1 MDLIIYV
8 IIAAFVLFGGYFS
21 GSEAAVISVNKF
33 KLRSMKL
40 NDKDQKKSRRLLKLL
55 ENANRPLSALLVGTN
70 IAVVSATSLTTML
83 FIRRYGTKGEIYATF
98 LMAFIIL
105 IFGEILPKAIF
116 RRIAN
121 NVLLKTLG
129 ILNFFIK
136 VFSPIINVLIFFV
149 EHLPGVKRL
158 KRKQK
163 GVFLTREDLKTIFHM
178 GYKQGIID
186 ESDEEIFSNIFD
198 FGVTFVREIMVPLV
212 DIMLI
217 PHNRKV
223 LDVIKLSKKAGYSR
237 IPVFEDHVYNIKGYA
252 NVLDL
257 FEAKSNDS
265 ISKYMRTPYFVPET
279 KMIDDLLIEMNNKR
293 LPIVFVVDEYGGVSG
308 MVTMEDIVEEIIGEI
323 DQKPSEK
330 EKEQITQKAREEWD
344 VSGDLNID
352 DINEELD
359 LSLPKKGFETIAG
372 FIEYY
377 LGKIPVKKENFI
389 YEGYK
394 FIVSDVSPTEII
406 KVKIKKVRKK
416 GKKKE
421 KKKGKR

>member
-1 MDLIIYV
+1 MDLIIYLLIV
-8 IIAAFVLFGGYFS
+8 LFVLFSAYFS
-21 GSEAAVISVNKF
+21 GSEAAVISVDKF
-33 KLRSMKL
+33 KLKSIKL
-40 NDKDQKKSRRLLKLL
+40 NDKKQKKAKQLLRLI
-55 ENANRPLSALLVGTN
+55 ENPNKPLSALLVGNN
-70 IAVVSATSLTTML
+70 IAVVSATSLTAML
-83 FIRRYGTKGEIYATF
+83 FIRRYGSKGEMYATF

-105 IFGEILPKAIF
+105 IFGEILPKVIF

-121 NVLLKTLG
+121 NILLKTFG
-129 ILNFFIK
+129 ILKFFVK
-136 VFSPIINVLIFFV
+136 VFSPVINIIIFLV

-158 KRKQK
+158 KGKQK
-163 GVFLTREDLKTIFHM
+163 GIFLTREDLKTIFYM
-178 GYKQGIID
+178 GYKQGVID
-186 ESDEEIFSNIFD
+186 EGDEEVLTNIFD

-212 DIMLI
+212 DIILV
-217 PHNRKV
+217 PHNKKV
-223 LDVIKLSKKAGYSR
+223 LDVIKLSRRTGYSR

-252 NVLDL
+252 SVLDL
-257 FEAKSNDS
+257 FEAKSSES

-330 EKEQITQKAREEWD
+330 GKEQITQKKREEWE

-352 DINEELD
+352 DINEELG

-377 LGKIPVKKENFI
+377 LGKIPLKKENFV

-394 FIVSDVSPTEII
+394 FIVSDVSSTEII
-406 KVKIKKVRKK
+406 KVKIKKIRRKN
-416 GKKKE
+416 KK
-421 KKKGKR
+421 